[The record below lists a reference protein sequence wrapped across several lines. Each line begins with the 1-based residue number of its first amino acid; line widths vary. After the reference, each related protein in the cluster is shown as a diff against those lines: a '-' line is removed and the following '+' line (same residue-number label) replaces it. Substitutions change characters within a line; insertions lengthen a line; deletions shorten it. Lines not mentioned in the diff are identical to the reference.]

1 MTPTLQ
7 TDHSSFMII
16 PVLSQLKWTRF
27 IINPDD
33 NNIAEFKCV
42 CVYVGVSERERDTAS
57 CKFEEE
63 QQFHINVMLVERKI
77 N

>member
-42 CVYVGVSERERDTAS
+42 CVRGCECERETLQVVSLKRNSSFILMS
-57 CKFEEE
+57 C
-63 QQFHINVMLVERKI
+63 
-77 N
+77 